1 MKIHQYNEMMKYL
14 TRKPTPVTSPQIL
27 DTSSEQRETLAK
39 GTKPKSDSKEN
50 KKKET
55 SLTSKVSNKLG
66 MGPAAIADVGGEV
79 VEDVKGL
86 YGKYAPQ
93 IAKGALTGLKV
104 IGTPAVSAG
113 LYAQDVYSDL
123 KDAAK
128 EGSVIASKA
137 LDTLV
142 GQGEKG
148 LYFMLPELAKD
159 VITNPIAS
167 KILQLG
173 SVGRFASPF
182 GIGLSAAGVAK
193 DFYNQ
198 YKEFEALP
206 QEQQELLRK
215 QFIYEPTEQDF
226 QRMQEAESRASAA
239 TGGMVKR
246 ENYAFGSLLKRF
258 ISQIKDVVSPVAQPT
273 TSNTLEIPLTVQER
287 YNKYLSQPSASTVDL
302 GGGGL
307 SDLFRRLISKVA
319 VANPQT
325 AASTNDQLYNLYRSG
340 VDGKANGG
348 RIGYAEGTP
357 MAGLVYVG
365 SWEGPWMGPE
375 FIGGPRKGQYYNKG
389 LTANIIPG
397 DPLSLPTTTI
407 DSLPLTVRERYNKY
421 LSAAGSGTSDDLYKL
436 YRSSIDKK
444 ANGGRIGYA
453 NGSDELEIPLLN
465 ENESTSKKRLG
476 PEDPISK
483 YGSYSELEILGNISA
498 KKPNYE
504 IEEEYMLRNMPVY
517 EPKDIVPKGAI
528 PVMPNE
534 YNRGPNDGI
543 LELARGGRVKSKK

>member
-128 EGSVIASKA
+128 EGSVTASKA

-182 GIGLSAAGVAK
+182 GIGLSAAGVVK

-206 QEQQELLRK
+206 QEEKELLRK

-239 TGGMVKR
+239 TGG
-246 ENYAFGSLLKRF
+246 
-258 ISQIKDVVSPVAQPT
+258 
-273 TSNTLEIPLTVQER
+273 
-287 YNKYLSQPSASTVDL
+287 
-302 GGGGL
+302 
-307 SDLFRRLISKVA
+307 
-319 VANPQT
+319 
-325 AASTNDQLYNLYRSG
+325 
-340 VDGKANGG
+340 

-357 MAGLVYVG
+357 MMGLVFNPG
-365 SWEGPWMGPE
+365 PWEGPWTGPE
-375 FIGGPRKGQYYNKG
+375 ILGGPRKGQYYNRG
-389 LTANIIPG
+389 LTANIISGTGGFPG
-397 DPLSLPTTTI
+397 GPLSSPTTTI
-407 DSLPLTVRERYNKY
+407 DSVPLTVRERYNKY

-444 ANGGRIGYA
+444 ATGGRIGYA

-465 ENESTSKKRLG
+465 ESESTSKKRLG

-517 EPKDIVPKGAI
+517 EPKDIVPKGAR

-534 YNRGPNDGI
+534 YNRGPSDGI
-543 LELARGGRVKSKK
+543 LELARGGRVKPKK

>member
-66 MGPAAIADVGGEV
+66 MGPAAIVDVGGEV

-128 EGSVIASKA
+128 EGSVTASKA

-226 QRMQEAESRASAA
+226 QIMQEAESRASAA

-246 ENYAFGSLLKRF
+246 ENYAFGSLFKQLINQVKG
-258 ISQIKDVVSPVAQPT
+258 VVSPVAQPT

-307 SDLFRRLISKVA
+307 SDLFRKLISKFA

-325 AASTNDQLYNLYRSG
+325 AASTNDQLYNLYRLG
-340 VDGKANGG
+340 VDG
-348 RIGYAEGTP
+348 
-357 MAGLVYVG
+357 
-365 SWEGPWMGPE
+365 
-375 FIGGPRKGQYYNKG
+375 
-389 LTANIIPG
+389 
-397 DPLSLPTTTI
+397 
-407 DSLPLTVRERYNKY
+407 
-421 LSAAGSGTSDDLYKL
+421 
-436 YRSSIDKK
+436 K

-465 ENESTSKKRLG
+465 ESESTSKKRLG

-517 EPKDIVPKGAI
+517 EPKDIVPKGAR

-543 LELARGGRVKSKK
+543 LELARGGRVKTKK